1 MMYKI
6 INIMELFF
14 IAAIFGFIIERI
26 LREVILIFIGM
37 LKLII
42 LGVITV
48 IVRVTCVTVTFMS
61 MAIFITFYFNFIY
74 F

>member
-1 MMYKI
+1 
-6 INIMELFF
+6 MELFF